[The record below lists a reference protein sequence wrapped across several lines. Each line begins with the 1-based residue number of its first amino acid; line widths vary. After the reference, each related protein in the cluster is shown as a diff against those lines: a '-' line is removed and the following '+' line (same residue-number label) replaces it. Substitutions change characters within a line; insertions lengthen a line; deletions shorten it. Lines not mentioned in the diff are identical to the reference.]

1 MVKSKGKRQKAK
13 GKRSA
18 LYFLIKA
25 AQPSESY
32 FCLLPFAFCLLIYNA
47 AFCLLIFPAFAQSG
61 RPAQPPETKVKP
73 VPPLQLPGPGSNLPT
88 RKKESDEEV
97 LKIDSNLVTVISS
110 INTQSG
116 TQPVK
121 LNQEDFEILE
131 DGVAQEISEFARD
144 EDIPLRLIMLFDTS
158 SSVKNQLRFE
168 RRAAAKFFE
177 RLLRPQDQA
186 ALFAVSTDVTI
197 IQDFT
202 NKISQLTS
210 ATKLLQARGATSL
223 YDGVYLA
230 AGYLKLTQGRRI
242 IVIVSDG
249 GDTTSQKKLTDAL
262 EQAQASD
269 VVVFNVFTGL
279 LTASQNVRDLA
290 AERAMQT
297 ITLETG
303 GELYAP
309 RMALSGNEINE
320 EESLKNLDEA
330 FANLADQV
338 RTQYTLRFYS
348 SNDSRDGKF
357 RKLTVKVKKRGYTAR
372 ARSGYYA
379 PKGS

>member
-1 MVKSKGKRQKAK
+1 MWLLSNYKISTLALLLSCAALCLSS
-13 GKRSA
+13 SA
-18 LYFLIKA
+18 TL
-25 AQPSESY
+25 
-32 FCLLPFAFCLLIYNA
+32 
-47 AFCLLIFPAFAQSG
+47 AQSG
-61 RPAQPPETKVKP
+61 RPTQSPETKIKP
-73 VPPLQLPGPGSNLPT
+73 LPPLQLPGPGSNAPHT
-88 RKKESDEEV
+88 KKETDEEV
-97 LKIDSNLVTVISS
+97 LKIASNLVTIISS
-110 INTQSG
+110 INTQQGGNS
-116 TQPVK
+116 TK

-158 SSVKNQLRFE
+158 SSVRNQLRFE

-202 NKISQLTS
+202 NKIPQLTN
-210 ATKLLQARGATSL
+210 ATKLLQAKGATSL
-223 YDGVYLA
+223 YDGVFLA

-249 GDTTSQKKLTDAL
+249 GDTTSQKKLTEAL

-297 ITLETG
+297 LTSETG

-309 RMALSGNEINE
+309 HMALSGNEIDE
-320 EESLKNLDEA
+320 EDSLKNLDDA
-330 FANLADQV
+330 FASLADQV

-348 SNDSRDGKF
+348 TNDNRDGKF
-357 RKLTVKVKKRGYTAR
+357 RKLTVKIKKRGYTAR